1 MTTTLDLLKEAR
13 DLLAHSRAYIDA
25 TPHGDNC
32 FVSSHYEGDPGDG
45 CNCGKESL
53 TDAFFNDGDDL
64 IARLDAHLARESAQP
79 NSRVVNDPLTT
90 DVARWLAEKRFG
102 PQHIGL
108 GDIRLTIG
116 DQEELLTMIAPTC
129 KPDLHVCQPNPQPAP
144 AVPTGWYACSERL
157 PVLPADE
164 EPVPVYT
171 WDGLRVDEDEWS
183 SQYDQPAGPVIGGWV
198 RDGDWFDKDPS
209 QQVTHWMPRNMPTP
223 PKGE

>member
-1 MTTTLDLLKEAR
+1 MTTTLDLLKECRELLWDRHDDDYAIDLR
-13 DLLAHSRAYIDA
+13 D
-25 TPHGDNC
+25 
-32 FVSSHYEGDPGDG
+32 
-45 CNCGKESL
+45 
-53 TDAFFNDGDDL
+53 
-64 IARLDAHLARESAQP
+64 RLDAHIARESAQVEP
-79 NSRVVNDPLTT
+79 AHIGWRVVTWNSATDREFLTRPEALDYITMNDTDGDWHMEPIMPAAPPSAPLTDDNIKDVLIGT
-90 DVARWLAEKRFG
+90 REELAAEVARLRAM
-102 PQHIGL
+102 L
-108 GDIRLTIG
+108 ST
-116 DQEELLTMIAPTC
+116 
-129 KPDLHVCQPNPQPAP
+129 AP

>member
-1 MTTTLDLLKEAR
+1 MTTTLDLLEECRRLLWDRHDDDYAI
-13 DLLAHSRAYIDA
+13 DLR
-25 TPHGDNC
+25 G
-32 FVSSHYEGDPGDG
+32 
-45 CNCGKESL
+45 
-53 TDAFFNDGDDL
+53 
-64 IARLDAHLARESAQP
+64 RLEEHIARESAQP

-144 AVPTGWYACSERL
+144 AVPNGWAM
-157 PVLPADE
+157 
-164 EPVPVYT
+164 VPVELT
-171 WDGLRVDEDEWS
+171 EEMIVAAIAARKF
-183 SQYDQPAGPVIGGWV
+183 AGGK
-198 RDGDWFDKDPS
+198 RDLA
-209 QQVTHWMPRNMPTP
+209 RNVHRAMLAAAPTP